1 MLSNEQQLIDEI
13 KHNALYRMDE
23 NSRMIG
29 IALRSIDEAEVWKR
43 PNEVSN
49 SVGNQILHLCG
60 NITQYINSSLGK
72 NEDLRERDLEFS
84 TQEGFSK
91 TELLGKLLETTL
103 KAKDVI
109 LHSTLDDLLEKREV
123 QGFNFTGVGCIIHA
137 VEHYSYHTGQIAF
150 WVKQLKSKSLGFYD
164 GVDLTIKNK

>member
-1 MLSNEQQLIDEI
+1 MLSKEHQLIDEI
-13 KHNALYRMDE
+13 KNNTLYRIDE

-29 IALRSIDEAEVWKR
+29 IALRDIEEADVWKR
-43 PNEVSN
+43 PNGISN
-49 SVGNQILHLCG
+49 SIGNQILHLCG
-60 NITQYINSSLGK
+60 NITQYIISSLGK
-72 NEDLRERDLEFS
+72 NEDKRERDSEF
-84 TQEGFSK
+84 TAQQGFSK

-103 KAKDVI
+103 NAKDII
-109 LHSTLDDLLEKREV
+109 LKSTVDDLLEKREV

-150 WVKQLKSKSLGFYD
+150 WVKQLKNRSLGFYD